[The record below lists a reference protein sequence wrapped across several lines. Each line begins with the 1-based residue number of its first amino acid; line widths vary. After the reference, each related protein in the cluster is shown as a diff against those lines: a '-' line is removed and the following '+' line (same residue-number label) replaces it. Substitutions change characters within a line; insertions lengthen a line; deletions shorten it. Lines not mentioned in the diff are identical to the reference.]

1 MFQKKTELLLDTKEV
16 YPGIVKLLEEADTEV
31 SLVEKN
37 FSIGWVN
44 NFAITI
50 QMFGEDKFHISQTF
64 Q

>member
-1 MFQKKTELLLDTKEV
+1 MFRKKTELLLDTKGV
-16 YPGIVKLLEEADTEV
+16 YPGIVKLLEEADIGV

-37 FSIGWVN
+37 FFISWIN